1 MNSPHK
7 NQVFQFET
15 PDDSPGFLLWQ
26 VSNLWQRKMNSGLS
40 KLGLTHVQFV
50 LLAGIIWLRES
61 QESVT
66 QARLA
71 AHTKA
76 DIMMTSKVLRALEQ
90 RGLIKRETDSKDTRA
105 KSLTITQ
112 EGYDLAVA
120 AIEIV
125 DKIDRDF
132 FSPLGDNVKDF
143 NSHLLSIVDN
153 SKRYG
158 EGAARRDKESGKG
171 ENINI
176 L

>member
-1 MNSPHK
+1 LKSPQK
-7 NQVFQFET
+7 NQAFQFVT

-50 LLAGIIWLRES
+50 LLAGIIWLREN

-90 RGLIKRETDSKDTRA
+90 RSLIKRETDSKDTRA
-105 KSLTITQ
+105 KSLTVTQ

-120 AIEIV
+120 AIQIV
-125 DKIDRDF
+125 DKIDSDF
-132 FSPLGDNVKDF
+132 FSTLGDHVKDL
-143 NSHLLSIVDN
+143 NSHLRGILDT
-153 SKRYG
+153 SKR
-158 EGAARRDKESGKG
+158 
-171 ENINI
+171 
-176 L
+176 